1 MPPSW
6 KSRAIPLATLNWT
19 IHFRRL
25 KAHIGI
31 DGNEAADKLA
41 EEAAHEDDNIN
52 IAFDRIPITPVAS
65 EIYRK
70 GLEQWQLQ
78 STMEQHGERS
88 SLPIL
93 LTKPDAEVRIEDSNN
108 TRIHST
114 RKWTRKNQILPRQ
127 I

>member
-52 IAFDRIPITPVAS
+52 IAFVRIPITSVAS
-65 EIYRK
+65 EMHRK
-70 GLEQWQLQ
+70 GLETVAA
-78 STMEQHGERS
+78 TMEQHGERS